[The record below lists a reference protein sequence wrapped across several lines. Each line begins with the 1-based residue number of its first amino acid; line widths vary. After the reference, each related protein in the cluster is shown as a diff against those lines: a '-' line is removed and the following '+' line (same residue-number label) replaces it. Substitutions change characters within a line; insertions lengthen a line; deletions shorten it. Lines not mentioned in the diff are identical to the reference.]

1 MNIKTLVHTLHSALL
16 PENFKAKKSHLYEFV
31 SAYYG
36 YGSYAAFQACNDPIK
51 KITTREKEHSQKQ
64 SFERALN
71 LNYEAA
77 TALKIAKS
85 ISDLNYSF
93 EKSTLENIAHYLISL
108 DEAIY
113 LDELD
118 KLDDVKEVTRLHSDF
133 ITQLR
138 VLIKQGSTDAL
149 LCGLV
154 LCTSELDYYESDSDN
169 IAGDYW
175 YEKRLAGEELSP
187 LRNSVADNFMA
198 IQPFQEL
205 LSELTNERE
214 HLEFSNLNKPQST
227 KSFSDIFYSEHES
240 KWTSLFQEAPH
251 LVVKSLDYLFEKE
264 LVKHS
269 PKFHEL
275 YTSWN
280 ILTLLNYPSKE
291 AIAFYINSSD
301 SYFGEDESSLKTS
314 MSNNEKWFWY
324 YYGLQ
329 NGFDIT
335 QDKHIAINRYTGEEW
350 DGYGPLEVGG
360 YDGLNLPE
368 IPYEAKLS
376 MQKLADTIF

>member
-1 MNIKTLVHTLHSALL
+1 MNIKTLVHTLHSALFQ
-16 PENFKAKKSHLYEFV
+16 ENFKTKKAHLYELI

-36 YGSYAAFQACNDPIK
+36 YRSYAAFQACNNPIK
-51 KITTREKEHSQKQ
+51 KITPREKEHSQKQ
-64 SFERALN
+64 SFERALS
-71 LNYEAA
+71 LNYETA
-77 TALKIAKS
+77 TALKITQS
-85 ISDLNYSF
+85 ISDLNHSF

-108 DEAIY
+108 NEAIY
-113 LDELD
+113 FDELD

-133 ITQLR
+133 IAQLR

-149 LCGLV
+149 LCALV

-198 IQPFQEL
+198 ILPFQEL
-205 LSELTNERE
+205 LSEIINKTE
-214 HLEFSNLNKPQST
+214 HLEFYSLNKPQSIE
-227 KSFSDIFYSEHES
+227 SFTDIFGSSCNS
-240 KWTSLFQEAPH
+240 KWTSLFKEAPQ
-251 LVVKSLDYLFEKE
+251 LVFKSLDYLSEKK

-269 PKFHEL
+269 PEFHEL

-280 ILTLLNYPSKE
+280 ILTLLNSPSKE
-291 AIAFYINSSD
+291 AIAFYIDSSE
-301 SYFGEDESSLKTS
+301 SYFDVDESLLKTS
-314 MSNNEKWFWY
+314 MSDNEKWFWY

-335 QDKHIAINRYTGEEW
+335 QDKHIAINSYTGEEW
-350 DGYGPLEVGG
+350 DGYGPVQVGG
-360 YDGLNLPE
+360 YDGLKLPE
-368 IPYEAKLS
+368 ISDED
-376 MQKLADTIF
+376 KLAMKKHVNLIL

>member
-16 PENFKAKKSHLYEFV
+16 QENFKTKKAHLYEFV

-51 KITTREKEHSQKQ
+51 KITSREKEHSQKQ
-64 SFERALN
+64 SFERALS

-77 TALKIAKS
+77 TALKITQS
-85 ISDLNYSF
+85 IIELNYSF
-93 EKSTLENIAHYLISL
+93 DKPTLENIAHYLISL
-108 DEAIY
+108 DETMY
-113 LDELD
+113 FDELD
-118 KLDDVKEVTRLHSDF
+118 KFENVKEVTQLHSDF
-133 ITQLR
+133 IIQLR
-138 VLIKQGSTDAL
+138 ALIKQGSTDAL
-149 LCGLV
+149 LCALV

-175 YEKRLAGEELSP
+175 YEKRLAGEDLSP

-198 IQPFQEL
+198 ILPFQEL
-205 LSELTNERE
+205 LSEIIHKAE
-214 HLEFSNLNKPQST
+214 HLEFYSLNKPQSIKPFT
-227 KSFSDIFYSEHES
+227 DIFGSSCNS
-240 KWTSLFQEAPH
+240 KWTSLFKEAPH
-251 LVVKSLDYLFEKE
+251 LVIKSLDYLSQKK

-275 YTSWN
+275 YTGWN
-280 ILTLLNYPSKE
+280 VLTLLNRPSKE
-291 AIAFYINSSD
+291 AIAFYIDSSE
-301 SYFGEDESSLKTS
+301 SYCDVDELSLKAS
-314 MSNNEKWFWY
+314 MSDNEKWFWY

-335 QDKHIAINRYTGEEW
+335 QDKHIAINSYTGEEW
-350 DGYGPLEVGG
+350 DGYGPVEVGG

-368 IPYEAKLS
+368 ISDEDKLT
-376 MQKLADTIF
+376 MKKQADLIS